1 MDFVY
6 KICTKNEWYNFK
18 EIKLWQGT
26 KKDIE
31 DGFIH
36 FSNKDQV
43 EKTLKKYYS
52 DQKNLVLLKIKTNKL
67 EKLVWEDIGNGEK
80 FPHLYSTLDI
90 VNVEDEFELILN
102 KDGSH
107 QLPDFLKKSIAKSKS
122 PLESTK
128 AFLQSIIPAPV
139 FSLKVFTS
147 FASILIDLCV
157 LF

>member
-1 MDFVY
+1 MTDFVY

-52 DQKNLVLLKIKTNKL
+52 DQKNLFLLKIKTSKL
-67 EKLVWEDIGNGEK
+67 EKLIWEDSGNGEK
-80 FPHLYSTLDI
+80 FPHLYSSLNI
-90 VNVEDEFELILN
+90 ENVVDQKE
-102 KDGSH
+102 
-107 QLPDFLKKSIAKSKS
+107 
-122 PLESTK
+122 
-128 AFLQSIIPAPV
+128 IIDSQRP
-139 FSLKVFTS
+139 F
-147 FASILIDLCV
+147 
-157 LF
+157 

>member
-6 KICTKNEWYNFK
+6 KICTKNELDNFR

-52 DQKNLVLLKIKTNKL
+52 DQKNLFLLKIKTSKL
-67 EKLVWEDIGNGEK
+67 EKLIWEDSGNGEK
-80 FPHLYSTLDI
+80 FPHLYSSLNI
-90 VNVEDEFELILN
+90 ENVVDQKE
-102 KDGSH
+102 
-107 QLPDFLKKSIAKSKS
+107 
-122 PLESTK
+122 
-128 AFLQSIIPAPV
+128 IID
-139 FSLKVFTS
+139 SQR
-147 FASILIDLCV
+147 

>member
-6 KICTKNEWYNFK
+6 KICTKNELDNFR

-36 FSNKDQV
+36 FSNIDQV
-43 EKTLKKYYS
+43 EKTLKKYYF

-80 FPHLYSTLDI
+80 FPHLYSTLSID
-90 VNVEDEFELILN
+90 NVVDEKEIT
-102 KDGSH
+102 
-107 QLPDFLKKSIAKSKS
+107 DF
-122 PLESTK
+122 
-128 AFLQSIIPAPV
+128 QR
-139 FSLKVFTS
+139 
-147 FASILIDLCV
+147 

>member
-1 MDFVY
+1 MIDFVY
-6 KICTKNEWYNFK
+6 KICTKKELDNFK

-36 FSNKDQV
+36 FSNKDQAK
-43 EKTLKKYYS
+43 KTLKKYYS

-80 FPHLYSTLDI
+80 FPHLYSTLSID
-90 VNVEDEFELILN
+90 NVVDEKEIT
-102 KDGSH
+102 
-107 QLPDFLKKSIAKSKS
+107 DF
-122 PLESTK
+122 
-128 AFLQSIIPAPV
+128 QR
-139 FSLKVFTS
+139 
-147 FASILIDLCV
+147 

>member
-6 KICTKNEWYNFK
+6 KICTKNELDNFR

-36 FSNKDQV
+36 FSNIDQV

-80 FPHLYSTLDI
+80 FPHLYSTLSID
-90 VNVEDEFELILN
+90 NVVDEKEIT
-102 KDGSH
+102 
-107 QLPDFLKKSIAKSKS
+107 DF
-122 PLESTK
+122 
-128 AFLQSIIPAPV
+128 QR
-139 FSLKVFTS
+139 
-147 FASILIDLCV
+147 

>member
-1 MDFVY
+1 MIDFVY
-6 KICTKNEWYNFK
+6 KICTKKELDNFK

-36 FSNKDQV
+36 FSNKDQA

-80 FPHLYSTLDI
+80 FPHLYSTLSID
-90 VNVEDEFELILN
+90 NVVDEKEIT
-102 KDGSH
+102 
-107 QLPDFLKKSIAKSKS
+107 DF
-122 PLESTK
+122 
-128 AFLQSIIPAPV
+128 QR
-139 FSLKVFTS
+139 
-147 FASILIDLCV
+147 

>member
-6 KICTKNEWYNFK
+6 KICTKNEFDNFR

-52 DQKNLVLLKIKTNKL
+52 DQKNLFLLKIKTSKL
-67 EKLVWEDIGNGEK
+67 EKLIWEDSGNGEK
-80 FPHLYSTLDI
+80 FPHLYSSLNI
-90 VNVEDEFELILN
+90 ENVVDQKE
-102 KDGSH
+102 
-107 QLPDFLKKSIAKSKS
+107 
-122 PLESTK
+122 
-128 AFLQSIIPAPV
+128 IIDSQRP
-139 FSLKVFTS
+139 F
-147 FASILIDLCV
+147 
-157 LF
+157 

>member
-6 KICTKNEWYNFK
+6 KICTKSEWYNLK

-43 EKTLKKYYS
+43 EETLKKYYS

-67 EKLVWEDIGNGEK
+67 EKLIWEDIGNGEK
-80 FPHLYSTLDI
+80 FPHLYSTLSID
-90 VNVEDEFELILN
+90 NVVDEKEIT
-102 KDGSH
+102 
-107 QLPDFLKKSIAKSKS
+107 DF
-122 PLESTK
+122 
-128 AFLQSIIPAPV
+128 QR
-139 FSLKVFTS
+139 
-147 FASILIDLCV
+147 

>member
-1 MDFVY
+1 MIDFVY
-6 KICTKNEWYNFK
+6 KICTKKELDNFK

-43 EKTLKKYYS
+43 ETTLKKYYS

-80 FPHLYSTLDI
+80 FPHLYSTLSID
-90 VNVEDEFELILN
+90 NVVDEKEIT
-102 KDGSH
+102 
-107 QLPDFLKKSIAKSKS
+107 DF
-122 PLESTK
+122 
-128 AFLQSIIPAPV
+128 QR
-139 FSLKVFTS
+139 
-147 FASILIDLCV
+147 

>member
-1 MDFVY
+1 VIDFVY
-6 KICTKNEWYNFK
+6 KICTKKEWHNFK

-80 FPHLYSTLDI
+80 FPHLYSTLSID
-90 VNVEDEFELILN
+90 NVVDEKEIT
-102 KDGSH
+102 
-107 QLPDFLKKSIAKSKS
+107 DF
-122 PLESTK
+122 
-128 AFLQSIIPAPV
+128 QR
-139 FSLKVFTS
+139 
-147 FASILIDLCV
+147 

>member
-6 KICTKNEWYNFK
+6 KICTKNELDNFR

-36 FSNKDQV
+36 FSNIDQV

-67 EKLVWEDIGNGEK
+67 EKLIWEDIGNGEK
-80 FPHLYSTLDI
+80 FPHLYSTLSID
-90 VNVEDEFELILN
+90 NVVDEKEIT
-102 KDGSH
+102 
-107 QLPDFLKKSIAKSKS
+107 DF
-122 PLESTK
+122 
-128 AFLQSIIPAPV
+128 QR
-139 FSLKVFTS
+139 
-147 FASILIDLCV
+147 

>member
-1 MDFVY
+1 MDFEFIY
-6 KICTKNEWYNFK
+6 KICTKAEWLKAKK
-18 EIKLWQGT
+18 EGKFLGS

-43 EKTLKKYYS
+43 EKTLKKYYF

-80 FPHLYSTLDI
+80 FPHLYSTLSID
-90 VNVEDEFELILN
+90 NVVDEKEIT
-102 KDGSH
+102 
-107 QLPDFLKKSIAKSKS
+107 DF
-122 PLESTK
+122 
-128 AFLQSIIPAPV
+128 QR
-139 FSLKVFTS
+139 
-147 FASILIDLCV
+147 